1 MFPPTQSITVG
12 TSNRAHERNC
22 RKWMAVVNLH
32 TDDQHCLGGSV
43 FFFSCEVERIFYR
56 FLCQFINEKN
66 LKKLAI

>member
-43 FFFSCEVERIFYR
+43 FFSLVRLREFSIVFYA
-56 FLCQFINEKN
+56 N
-66 LKKLAI
+66 LLMKII